1 LIARRSRERLFTA
14 LLALGSIVVTLLA
27 LEGVA
32 RFLRSRRGGGKEA
45 GEARLYNEY
54 DPLLGWRK
62 VPGARVTYRRREYT
76 VEVAINSLGLRD
88 PERGHGAPPGTM
100 RVLALGDSFLEGY
113 TVPVQETVT
122 QVLEREISGYGCP
135 AQVIN
140 GGTQAY
146 STDQEYLFY
155 RSEGVKYAPQVVA
168 VFFYYNDVV
177 YNDRQEYFRTPKPI
191 FEMGG
196 GTLRLHRYP
205 VKPWAA
211 SEAVSETPAVEPPE
225 DGGLGAQPRSGSD
238 AARSGVSPPG
248 PSAGMHS
255 RRSPPEGS
263 ALLEWLRDRL
273 WYGAPRAYNAVARLG
288 LWPPMRQVPIR
299 LELRVYE
306 RRREPLIEDAWAK
319 TQAILH
325 ALAGEVRAQGA
336 QLLLVGI
343 PSRFEVD
350 DRSWNLTRT
359 LYGVDE
365 STWERGR
372 VMARLGEIASQERI
386 AFLDLTPALRQAR
399 RPAYFTYDGH
409 WTASGHATAARAVLE
424 RMVLEGWLKHCKR
437 SAS

>member
-1 LIARRSRERLFTA
+1 MSPGRSRERLLTA
-14 LLALGSIVVTLLA
+14 LLLLGSIGLTLLV
-27 LEGVA
+27 LEGAA
-32 RFLRSRRGGGKEA
+32 RIRRARRGGGKEA
-45 GEARLYNEY
+45 GEAAQYNEY

-62 VPGARVTYRRREYT
+62 KPGARVTYHRREYT
-76 VEVAINSLGLRD
+76 VDLAINSRGLRD
-88 PERGHGAPPGTM
+88 PERPYEAPPGTL

-113 TVPVQETVT
+113 TVPLEQTVT
-122 QVLEREISGYGCP
+122 QVLERELLAQRCP

-177 YNDRQEYFRTPKPI
+177 YNDRQEYFQTPKPI

-205 VKPWAA
+205 VKPWAPSQAA
-211 SEAVSETPAVEPPE
+211 SDAPAVEQPE
-225 DGGLGAQPRSGSD
+225 G
-238 AARSGVSPPG
+238 
-248 PSAGMHS
+248 
-255 RRSPPEGS
+255 GS

-273 WYGAPRAYNAVARLG
+273 WYGAPRAYNALARIG
-288 LWPPMRQVPIR
+288 LWRPMPKVPIR

-306 RRREPLIEDAWAK
+306 RRPEPLIEDAWAK

-325 ALAGEVRAQGA
+325 ALAGEVRASDA

-350 DRSWNLTRT
+350 DGSWRLTRA

-365 STWERGR
+365 QSWDRGR
-372 VMARLGEIASQERI
+372 VMARLGDIARQEGI
-386 AFLDLTPALRQAR
+386 AFLDLTAPLRASKEA
-399 RPAYFTYDGH
+399 PYFTYDGH
-409 WTASGHATAARAVLE
+409 WTAAGHATAARALLETIRAAGWLE
-424 RMVLEGWLKHCKR
+424 RC
-437 SAS
+437 AS